1 MRPLQA
7 IVAAPL
13 IALVAAGP
21 AAAQW
26 SQPRDVSGPGFA
38 STRVTT
44 AYDALGDGLLVWAAQ
59 PGPYYATATRPA
71 GAAAWR
77 LGPRLPSRLAYL
89 HAQPSIAL
97 YARSRALLV
106 GAQRGG
112 SGPALRYRMVAS
124 FGRSEGTFG
133 ALRTLDV
140 GAIIGRRAPRSLSSP
155 SLAANAAGDAIAAWS
170 RDDGRTSV
178 IRVTERRAAG
188 ALDAVRTRSPQ
199 DARVPAASI
208 NARRDR
214 VVAWYRHGRIEA
226 RVRRP
231 GGRWGSVLTVARSR
245 HTPSVLRAAI
255 DRRGR
260 ILLAWATIDYR
271 EGRPSRLT
279 FDAAVRPRG
288 HGWTH
293 HVLQHYAAHGFPF
306 SGAQQRLWALFD
318 SSGRGFVAWHGREGD
333 RPAVLVAQLDASSR
347 FTEPDVITDPDE
359 PARPTDLTAG
369 PGQRVAIVWERETGQ
384 VVLRSQV
391 RAAIRLPGA
400 GFGPAESLPV
410 ACPAGASICMPG
422 DARAAFDPATGELT
436 AAWLQ
441 RDDGNYRVWASTR
454 AAP

>member
-13 IALVAAGP
+13 IALVAAAP
-21 AAAQW
+21 APAQW
-26 SQPRDVSGPGFA
+26 SQPQDVSGPGFA

-44 AYDALGDGLLVWAAQ
+44 AYDALGNGLLVWAAQ
-59 PGPYYATATRPA
+59 PGPSYPTATRPA
-71 GAAAWR
+71 GAAAWQP
-77 LGPRLPSRLAYL
+77 GPRLPSRLAYL

-112 SGPALRYRMVAS
+112 SGPALRYRMVAA
-124 FGRSEGTFG
+124 FGRSDGTFG

-140 GAIIGRRAPRSLSSP
+140 GAITGPRAPRSLSSP
-155 SLAANAAGDAIAAWS
+155 ALAANAAGDAIAAWS
-170 RDDGRTSV
+170 RTDGRTSV
-178 IRVTERRAAG
+178 IRVVERRAG
-188 ALDAVRTRSPQ
+188 APLDAAHTRSPQ

-231 GGRWGSVLTVARSR
+231 GGDWGSVLTVSRSR

-255 DRRGR
+255 DPRGR

-271 EGRPSRLT
+271 EGRPSQLT
-279 FDAAVRPRG
+279 FDAAVRPPH

-306 SGAQQRLWALFD
+306 SGAEERLWALFD
-318 SSGRGFVAWHGREGD
+318 SAGRGFVAWHGRRGD
-333 RPAVLVAQLDASSR
+333 RPAVLVAQLAAASR
-347 FTEPDVITDPDE
+347 FSEPDVVTGPDE

-369 PGQRVAIVWERETGQ
+369 PRQRVAVVWERETGQ

-391 RAAIRLPGA
+391 RVAIRLPGA

-422 DARAAFDPATGELT
+422 DARAAFDPTTGELT

-454 AAP
+454 TAP